1 MVLKSPTGNIVLYW
15 LIGLFLNYAY
25 VFLCSKE
32 EALDVAKR
40 MLGHRIYTKQTGE
53 AGTVCSAVTLVER
66 KYLHREFY
74 FAIALD
80 RASAG
85 PVIIASSQG
94 GVNIEQVAA
103 ESPEAI
109 IKVFNFP
116 NIDAQSF
123 CLLVFLWYSFTF
135 PKFFAC

>member
-1 MVLKSPTGNIVLYW
+1 
-15 LIGLFLNYAY
+15 
-25 VFLCSKE
+25 
-32 EALDVAKR
+32 

-53 AGTVCSAVTLVER
+53 AGTVCSAVIIVER

-103 ESPEAI
+103 ETPEAI
-109 IKVFNFP
+109 IKVRFVYN
-116 NIDAQSF
+116 AVEQ
-123 CLLVFLWYSFTF
+123 
-135 PKFFAC
+135 